1 MEVLSVRSFF
11 VHPSKNETK
20 SKKVTST
27 VVPKGNQVFS
37 MMEVLFQ
44 KSDKECVINV
54 VLTPT
59 NEGKQKNTFKE
70 LLIEYSKNQNEFN
83 GLKIAEALQCVTTN
97 KSGLGLLFLLHG
109 SENGKTKMVL
119 SRFAADEGI
128 SAKEAKDKLSVE
140 FVQNIF
146 MKNALTYKS
155 AMFEGTSNLFHITG
169 GKVIDKQMNGQGDNI
184 AHYWIT
190 NFLQCSLQTTA
201 ATGSNRLA
209 TRIKDAIST
218 SKDTDVNS
226 EIIAAASLLKN
237 MNAQALSGEL
247 FCKQYTLSNDA
258 MEIVKKAFK
267 SDVLFTE
274 NFIFDATE
282 FEKVLSYKSMEIDHG
297 ALISANAFH
306 LNKVFYIKKSKNDD
320 LVHVTTSG
328 KIVNEKLSKKAT
340 K

>member
-27 VVPKGNQVFS
+27 LVPKGNQVFS
-37 MMEVLFQ
+37 MMEALFQ

-59 NEGKQKNTFKE
+59 KDGKQKNAFKE
-70 LLIEYSKNQNEFN
+70 LLINYSKNQNEFN
-83 GLKIAEALQCVTTN
+83 GLKIAEALQCVTTH

-109 SENGKTKMVL
+109 SENGKTKLVL

-128 SAKEAKDKLSVE
+128 SATETKDKLSVE
-140 FVQNIF
+140 FVKNIF

-155 AMFEGTSNLFHITG
+155 AMFEGSANLTHITG
-169 GKVIDKQMNGQGDNI
+169 GKAIDKQMNGHGDNI

-190 NFLQCSLQTTA
+190 HFLQCSLQTTA

-209 TRIKDAIST
+209 TRIKDAISF
-218 SKDTDVNS
+218 SKNADVKS

-237 MNAQALSGEL
+237 VNAQPLSGEL
-247 FCKQYTLSNDA
+247 FCKQYTLSADA
-258 MEIVKKAFK
+258 KEIVKKAFK

-274 NFIFDATE
+274 SFIFDATE
-282 FEKVLSYKSMEIDHG
+282 FEKVLSYKSMELSNG
-297 ALISANAFH
+297 ALISANAF
-306 LNKVFYIKKSKNDD
+306 LFNDVFIVKRSKNDD
-320 LVHVTTSG
+320 SVHVTTFG
-328 KIVNEKLSKKAT
+328 KIVNENLSKKGAQ
-340 K
+340 